1 MTTYTDFFEKAQA
14 EFVNG
19 LKQAQE
25 LNIKSLTTLT
35 NLFAQIPAVDADET
49 SNKVAFPTPTEIV
62 ERTFAFT
69 NELLATRK
77 EYAIKLAELATE
89 AQKQFADTAK
99 RVAEAAKN

>member
-1 MTTYTDFFEKAQA
+1 
-14 EFVNG
+14 VNG

-25 LNIKSLTTLT
+25 LNIKSLTNLT
-35 NLFAQIPAVDADET
+35 NLFAQIPAVDAET
-49 SNKVAFPTPTEIV
+49 PNATAFPTPTELV

-69 NELLATRK
+69 NDLLATRK

>member
-1 MTTYTDFFEKAQA
+1 MSSYTEFFEKAQA

-25 LNIKSLTTLT
+25 TNIKGLATLS
-35 NLFAQIPAVDADET
+35 NLFAQIPTVDANEASPAT
-49 SNKVAFPTPTEIV
+49 SFPTPTEIV

-89 AQKQFADTAK
+89 AQKQFLDTAK

>member
-1 MTTYTDFFEKAQA
+1 MTSYTEFFEKAQT

-25 LNIKSLTTLT
+25 LNIKSLATLG
-35 NLFAQIPAVDADET
+35 NLFAQMPAVETNET
-49 SNKVAFPTPTEIV
+49 SPVSIPTPTEIV

-89 AQKQFADTAK
+89 AQKQFLDTAK

>member
-1 MTTYTDFFEKAQA
+1 MTATINEFFEKAQT
-14 EFVNG
+14 EFVNS

-25 LNIKSLTTLT
+25 LNIKNFATVTD
-35 NLFAQIPAVDADET
+35 LFASIPTIDTKDAAAT
-49 SNKVAFPTPTEIV
+49 QLPTPTEIV
-62 ERTFAFT
+62 EKAFAFT
-69 NELLATRK
+69 NTLVETRK

>member
-1 MTTYTDFFEKAQA
+1 MNTYTEFFEKAQA
-14 EFVNG
+14 EFVNS

-25 LNIKSLTTLT
+25 LNIKALASVSD
-35 NLFAQIPAVDADET
+35 LFAKLPTIDTKET
-49 SNKVAFPTPTEIV
+49 NGVSLPTPTEIV

-69 NELLATRK
+69 HDVIAARK

-89 AQKQFADTAK
+89 TQKQFLDTAK

>member
-1 MTTYTDFFEKAQA
+1 VNTYTEFFEKAQA

-35 NLFAQIPAVDADET
+35 NLFAQMPAVDADET
-49 SNKVAFPTPTEIV
+49 NKVTFPTPTELV
-62 ERTFAFT
+62 ERSFAFT

-77 EYAIKLAELATE
+77 EYAIKLAEIATE